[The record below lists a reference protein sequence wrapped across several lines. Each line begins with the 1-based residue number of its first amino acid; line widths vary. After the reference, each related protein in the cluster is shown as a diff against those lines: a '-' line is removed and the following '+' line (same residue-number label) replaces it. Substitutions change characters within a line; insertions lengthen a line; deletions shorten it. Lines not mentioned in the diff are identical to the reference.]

1 MDLKLVTLFAA
12 LAFVVVQTS
21 EATLFPVSFN
31 CCTEVSHLV
40 PRRLLR
46 NVLKFEIQK
55 DDGVCHI
62 PAVILHVKHKKLCVS
77 SHNKTIKKWMK
88 RNRIKNRTRNGNL
101 RSGKKRNT
109 ARKNQIV
116 VKQ

>member
-1 MDLKLVTLFAA
+1 MDLKLVTLFC

-31 CCTEVSHLV
+31 CCTEIAPHV

-46 NVLKFEIQK
+46 KVKRFEVQK
-55 DDGVCHI
+55 DDGVCNL
-62 PAVILHVKHKKLCVS
+62 PAVILHVENKKLCIS

-88 RNRIKNRTRNGNL
+88 RNNIKNCGRNAKLHCGGGA
-101 RSGKKRNT
+101 GKEHQKE
-109 ARKNQIV
+109 K
-116 VKQ
+116 